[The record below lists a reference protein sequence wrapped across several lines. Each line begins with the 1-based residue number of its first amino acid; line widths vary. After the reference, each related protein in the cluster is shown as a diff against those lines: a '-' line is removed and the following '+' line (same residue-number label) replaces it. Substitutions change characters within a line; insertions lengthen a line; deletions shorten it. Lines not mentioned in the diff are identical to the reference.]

1 MKIIVGEGINEY
13 YAQTLAMLFF
23 PGAKFPKQ
31 SEEDPDPSELEVSCT
46 EENGVYVARA
56 RMKRD
61 DGKEVT
67 GEGSFVPEEGVTV
80 HRGKKLA
87 VGRAVFAAGKELFG
101 VQPPWGVLTGVRPA
115 KVAAEFLA
123 AGGGIQKTRQYLKT
137 EYFLS
142 QKKAALCASVAA
154 SELKLRKQL
163 SPDMCSVYIAIPFC
177 PTRCAYCSFV
187 SYTTPRLLSMIDDYL
202 DRLIVEITAVFGHI
216 ARTGQRIAT
225 VYVGGGTPTILSPD
239 QLRKLL
245 GVISRLT
252 DVSSLL
258 EFTVEAGR
266 PDTITEEKLA
276 VCKEYGVTRISVNP
290 QSLSDAVLEN
300 IGRKHTSM
308 DFFRAYGI
316 ARESGI
322 RDINVDLIAGLPG
335 DNFTRFAR
343 TLDRVCELDPGN
355 ITVHSFCVKKSSEFL
370 SRDAEI
376 FKRSSSDAVKCVDYS
391 QLKLRNTGY
400 KPYYLYRQKNTIGN
414 LENVGFAREG
424 REGIYNVVMMEEFH
438 SVYGAGAGAVTR
450 LVSWKPDA
458 VKAEKIKRIINPK
471 YPYEYLRGDAN
482 GADIEKRLWEAEQAF
497 AESGEECA
505 TEAPDNE

>member
-1 MKIIVGEGINEY
+1 MKIIAGEGINEY

-31 SEEDPDPSELEVSCT
+31 HEEDDDPSELEVSCT
-46 EENGVYVARA
+46 EDAEGNLLAFA
-56 RMKRD
+56 RMKRE
-61 DGKEVT
+61 DGKEAC
-67 GEGSFVPEEGVTV
+67 GEGTFVPMAGVTPQ
-80 HRGKKLA
+80 RAKKLA

-123 AGGGIQKTRQYLKT
+123 SGGGIQKTRQFMRS

-154 SELKLRKQL
+154 ADMKLKKQL
-163 SPDMCSVYIAIPFC
+163 APNMCSVYISIPFC
-177 PTRCAYCSFV
+177 PSRCAYCSFV
-187 SYTTPRLLSMIDDYL
+187 SYTTPRLLSMIDEYL
-202 DRLIVEITAVFGHI
+202 DRLIEEIGAIFRHI
-216 ARTGQRIAT
+216 ARTEQRVACI
-225 VYVGGGTPTILSPD
+225 YVGGGTPTILSPE
-239 QLRKLL
+239 QMKRLL
-245 GVISRLT
+245 SA
-252 DVSSLL
+252 VSEYVNADELL

-276 VCKEYGVTRISVNP
+276 VCKQYGVTRISVNP

-316 ARESGI
+316 AKESGI

-335 DNFTRFAR
+335 DNFTRFSR
-343 TLDRVCELDPGN
+343 TLDRVCELEPSN
-355 ITVHSFCVKKSSEFL
+355 ITVHSFCVKKSSDFL
-370 SRDAEI
+370 RQSTDI
-376 FKRSSSDAVKCVDYS
+376 YKNSGGDAVKCVDYS

-400 KPYYLYRQKNTIGN
+400 KPYYLYRQKNTVGN

-424 REGIYNVVMMEEFH
+424 HEGLYNVIMMEEFH

-450 LVSWKPDA
+450 LVSWKPDG
-458 VKAEKIKRIINPK
+458 VKPEKIKRIINPK
-471 YPYEYLRGDAN
+471 YPYEYLRDDFSAS
-482 GADIEKRLWEAEQAF
+482 AFEEKLFEAEEAF
-497 AESGEECA
+497 KLDDKNAEAE
-505 TEAPDNE
+505 NE